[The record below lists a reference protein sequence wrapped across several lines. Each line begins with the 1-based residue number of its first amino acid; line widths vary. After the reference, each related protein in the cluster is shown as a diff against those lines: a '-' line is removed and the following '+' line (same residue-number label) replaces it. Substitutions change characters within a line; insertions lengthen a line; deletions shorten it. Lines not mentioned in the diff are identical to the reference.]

1 MGLDLTLGDGH
12 PLLGPVSSG
21 VGRGTHFPLAHLTT
35 RSGRYGLAYVGRK
48 RLAFPWMP
56 TKRWLLSTNPKE
68 MGTLYLLFAIE
79 AGVDGTLFSMR
90 VRIELAL
97 PFVSRVYN
105 VIITAHAFLMIF
117 FLIMPALMGGF
128 SNLLVPIMI
137 GAAEM
142 ALPRL
147 NAISFMLLPP
157 SLLLLLSSVLVE
169 VGAGVGWTVYPPL
182 STHPEV
188 AGAVDVAIFSLHLSG
203 GSSLAGTINFL
214 TTILK
219 MRGPGLEML
228 RVPLFV
234 WSVLITNFLLLL
246 SLPVLAGAI
255 TMLLTD
261 RN

>member
-1 MGLDLTLGDGH
+1 MG
-12 PLLGPVSSG
+12 S
-21 VGRGTHFPLAHLTT
+21 
-35 RSGRYGLAYVGRK
+35 
-48 RLAFPWMP
+48 
-56 TKRWLLSTNPKE
+56 
-68 MGTLYLLFAIE
+68 LYLLFAIH

-128 SNLLVPIMI
+128 SNLLVPIQI

-182 STHPEV
+182 SSNSG
-188 AGAVDVAIFSLHLSG
+188 AGVDVAIFSLHLSG
-203 GSSLAGTINFL
+203 LSSLAGSINFLNHFMNCTNFL

-219 MRGPGLEML
+219 MRGPGQEML

-234 WSVLITNFLLLL
+234 WGVLITNLLLLL
-246 SLPVLAGAI
+246 SLPVLAGAL
-255 TMLLTD
+255 TMLLILWIRSSHRRGTFILCAQP
-261 RN
+261 

>member
-1 MGLDLTLGDGH
+1 MG
-12 PLLGPVSSG
+12 S
-21 VGRGTHFPLAHLTT
+21 
-35 RSGRYGLAYVGRK
+35 
-48 RLAFPWMP
+48 
-56 TKRWLLSTNPKE
+56 
-68 MGTLYLLFAIE
+68 LYLLFAIH

-128 SNLLVPIMI
+128 SNLLVPIQI

-182 STHPEV
+182 STMGV
-188 AGAVDVAIFSLHLSG
+188 ACDVAIFSLHHHHPFWS
-203 GSSLAGTINFL
+203 GSSHSCRCF
-214 TTILK
+214 
-219 MRGPGLEML
+219 
-228 RVPLFV
+228 
-234 WSVLITNFLLLL
+234 
-246 SLPVLAGAI
+246 
-255 TMLLTD
+255 
-261 RN
+261 

>member
-1 MGLDLTLGDGH
+1 MG
-12 PLLGPVSSG
+12 S
-21 VGRGTHFPLAHLTT
+21 
-35 RSGRYGLAYVGRK
+35 
-48 RLAFPWMP
+48 
-56 TKRWLLSTNPKE
+56 
-68 MGTLYLLFAIE
+68 LYLLFAIH

-117 FLIMPALMGGF
+117 FLIMPALLGGF
-128 SNLLVPIMI
+128 SNLLVPIQI
-137 GAAEM
+137 GSAEM

-147 NAISFMLLPP
+147 NALSFMLLPP

-182 STHPEV
+182 SSNGH
-188 AGAVDVAIFSLHLSG
+188 AGAGVDVAIFSLHLSG
-203 GSSLAGTINFL
+203 LSSLAASINFL

-219 MRGPGLEML
+219 MRGPGQEML

-234 WSVLITNFLLLL
+234 WGVLITNLLLLL
-246 SLPVLAGAI
+246 SLPVLAGAL

-261 RN
+261 RNSNTT

>member
-1 MGLDLTLGDGH
+1 MA
-12 PLLGPVSSG
+12 PLLFVC
-21 VGRGTHFPLAHLTT
+21 VRGGAYHL
-35 RSGRYGLAYVGRK
+35 
-48 RLAFPWMP
+48 
-56 TKRWLLSTNPKE
+56 
-68 MGTLYLLFAIE
+68 
-79 AGVDGTLFSMR
+79 AGVDHDHSKLWVVWDGDGVGLVSDRSGGDWAGKPFEARTGAFCDGP
-90 VRIELAL
+90 VELGRDR
-97 PFVSRVYN
+97 SGD
-105 VIITAHAFLMIF
+105 LMIF

-203 GSSLAGTINFL
+203 GSSLAGSINFL

-246 SLPVLAGAI
+246 SLPVLACAI

>member
-1 MGLDLTLGDGH
+1 LN
-12 PLLGPVSSG
+12 
-21 VGRGTHFPLAHLTT
+21 THVL
-35 RSGRYGLAYVGRK
+35 LAYD
-48 RLAFPWMP
+48 LAISVLHILASWP
-56 TKRWLLSTNPKE
+56 KRWLLSTNPKE

-203 GSSLAGTINFL
+203 GSSLAGSINFL

>member
-1 MGLDLTLGDGH
+1 M
-12 PLLGPVSSG
+12 
-21 VGRGTHFPLAHLTT
+21 
-35 RSGRYGLAYVGRK
+35 
-48 RLAFPWMP
+48 PWW
-56 TKRWLLSTNPKE
+56 KRWLLSTNPKE
-68 MGTLYLLFAIE
+68 MGSLYLLLAIE

-117 FLIMPALMGGF
+117 FLIMPALQSGF
-128 SNLLVPIMI
+128 SNLLVPIQI
-137 GAAEM
+137 GSAEM

-157 SLLLLLSSVLVE
+157 SLLLLLSSVQVE
-169 VGAGVGWTVYPPL
+169 VGAGVGWTVYPPV
-182 STHPEV
+182 STQGTMGV
-188 AGAVDVAIFSLHLSG
+188 ACDVAIFSLHLSG
-203 GSSLAGTINFL
+203 VSSLAGSINFL

-219 MRGPGLEML
+219 MRGPGQAML

-234 WSVLITNFLLLL
+234 WGVLITNLLLLL
-246 SLPVLAGAI
+246 SLPVLAGAL

-261 RN
+261 RNANTT

>member
-1 MGLDLTLGDGH
+1 MSWDAGAH
-12 PLLGPVSSG
+12 PDCRCVSN
-21 VGRGTHFPLAHLTT
+21 
-35 RSGRYGLAYVGRK
+35 
-48 RLAFPWMP
+48 
-56 TKRWLLSTNPKE
+56 RWLLSTNPKE
-68 MGTLYLLFAIE
+68 MGSLYLLFAIH
-79 AGVDGTLFSMR
+79 AGVDGTLFSLR

-117 FLIMPALMGGF
+117 FLIMPALLGGF
-128 SNLLVPIMI
+128 SNLLVPMQI
-137 GAAEM
+137 GSAEM

-147 NAISFMLLPP
+147 NALSFMLLPP

-182 STHPEV
+182 STLGV
-188 AGAVDVAIFSLHLSG
+188 ACDVAIFSLHLSG
-203 GSSLAGTINFL
+203 LSSLAGSLNVL

-219 MRGPGLEML
+219 MRGPGQEML

-234 WSVLITNFLLLL
+234 WGVLITNVLLLL
-246 SLPVLAGAI
+246 SLPVLAGAL

-261 RN
+261 RNANTT

>member
-1 MGLDLTLGDGH
+1 MG
-12 PLLGPVSSG
+12 S
-21 VGRGTHFPLAHLTT
+21 
-35 RSGRYGLAYVGRK
+35 
-48 RLAFPWMP
+48 
-56 TKRWLLSTNPKE
+56 
-68 MGTLYLLFAIE
+68 LYLLFAIH

-128 SNLLVPIMI
+128 SNLLVPIQI
-137 GAAEM
+137 GSAEM

-182 STHPEV
+182 SSNAFGGSA
-188 AGAVDVAIFSLHLSG
+188 AGVDVAIFSLHLSG
-203 GSSLAGTINFL
+203 LSSLAGSINFL

-219 MRGPGLEML
+219 MRGPGQEML

-234 WSVLITNFLLLL
+234 WGVLITNLLLLL
-246 SLPVLAGAI
+246 SLPVLAGAL

-261 RN
+261 RNSNTT

>member
-1 MGLDLTLGDGH
+1 M
-12 PLLGPVSSG
+12 
-21 VGRGTHFPLAHLTT
+21 
-35 RSGRYGLAYVGRK
+35 
-48 RLAFPWMP
+48 PWW
-56 TKRWLLSTNPKE
+56 KRWLLSTNPKE
-68 MGTLYLLFAIE
+68 MGSLYLLFAIH

-117 FLIMPALMGGF
+117 FLIMPALQSGF
-128 SNLLVPIMI
+128 SNLLVPIQI
-137 GAAEM
+137 GSAEM

-169 VGAGVGWTVYPPL
+169 VGAGVGWTVYPPV
-182 STHPEV
+182 STQGTMGV
-188 AGAVDVAIFSLHLSG
+188 ACDVAIFSLHLSG
-203 GSSLAGTINFL
+203 VSSLAGSINFL

-219 MRGPGLEML
+219 MRGPGQEML

-234 WSVLITNFLLLL
+234 WGVLITNLLLLL
-246 SLPVLAGAI
+246 SLPVLAGAL

-261 RN
+261 RNANTT

>member
-1 MGLDLTLGDGH
+1 
-12 PLLGPVSSG
+12 
-21 VGRGTHFPLAHLTT
+21 
-35 RSGRYGLAYVGRK
+35 
-48 RLAFPWMP
+48 
-56 TKRWLLSTNPKE
+56 LSTNPKE

-128 SNLLVPIMI
+128 SNLLVPIQI

-182 STHPEV
+182 STHPSV

-203 GSSLAGTINFL
+203 GSSLAGSKSLPLLSRCPSSLARPIGGGMEL
-214 TTILK
+214 G
-219 MRGPGLEML
+219 RGLE
-228 RVPLFV
+228 
-234 WSVLITNFLLLL
+234 
-246 SLPVLAGAI
+246 AG
-255 TMLLTD
+255 D
-261 RN
+261 

>member
-1 MGLDLTLGDGH
+1 
-12 PLLGPVSSG
+12 
-21 VGRGTHFPLAHLTT
+21 
-35 RSGRYGLAYVGRK
+35 
-48 RLAFPWMP
+48 
-56 TKRWLLSTNPKE
+56 
-68 MGTLYLLFAIE
+68 
-79 AGVDGTLFSMR
+79 
-90 VRIELAL
+90 
-97 PFVSRVYN
+97 
-105 VIITAHAFLMIF
+105 
-117 FLIMPALMGGF
+117 
-128 SNLLVPIMI
+128 
-137 GAAEM
+137 M

-147 NAISFMLLPP
+147 NALSFMLLPP

-203 GSSLAGTINFL
+203 GSSLAGSINFL